1 MRENRKSIALVI
13 LLFVFITTAFSITH
27 TFSVKGGRTM
37 SQCDIPSERRSLF
50 MFGGSYEAWFTDYA
64 SLGVYP
70 YFSQLN
76 GGPYQYPANVPA
88 DEKNFRAYIA
98 GADLLLRIRPTWKYC
113 NLYFETGLVKR
124 IAPYVHVGFG
134 GITFDPKRRNGGTI
148 VTSNDYTKHTSTA
161 PVIGGGITL
170 FSQLGIT
177 GDMGVEYHKVNTDY
191 LDGTPG
197 GNDRDAFLTGYLAL
211 TLSSSRPVAPAK
223 PVIVEPTPVPP
234 PPPPKPEP
242 VIEPVPVVIPE
253 PVPEPVIIPE
263 PVPEPVPE
271 PAPAPKPEIEFKK
284 DVNLVIE
291 GVVFKTGSAELTPG
305 ALIVLNKVVQTLK
318 DFPEVK
324 LSIQGHTDSDGSD
337 ASNLDLSQRRAKSV
351 RTYLISKGIAGTRLT
366 TAGYGESRPKVAND
380 TPANKQIN
388 RRIEFI
394 RID

>member
-1 MRENRKSIALVI
+1 MRDFRKSITLVV
-13 LLFVFITTAFSITH
+13 LLLVFITTGFSITN
-27 TFSVKGGRTM
+27 TFSVRGGRTV
-37 SQCDIPSERRSLF
+37 SDTDIPSGQRSLF

-64 SLGVYP
+64 SLGGYA

-76 GGPYQYPANVPA
+76 GGPYDGGNPP
-88 DEKNFRAYIA
+88 KPPNFRTYIA
-98 GADLLLRIRPTWKYC
+98 GGDIMVRIRPTWKYC
-113 NLYFETGLVKR
+113 NAYFSHGMIRR
-124 IAPYVHVGFG
+124 IAPYVHTGFG
-134 GITFDPKRRNGGTI
+134 VITFDPERRNASPIT
-148 VTSNDYTKHTSTA
+148 TSSNNYTKHTSTA
-161 PVIGGGITL
+161 PIIGGGFTF
-170 FSQLGIT
+170 FSKYGVS
-177 GDMGVEYHKVNTDY
+177 GDLGVEYHKVNTDY

-197 GNDRDAFLTGYLAL
+197 GKDKDAFFTGYIAL
-211 TLSSSRPVAPAK
+211 TLSSSK
-223 PVIVEPTPVPP
+223 PIATPPPIIVEPTPPPP

-242 VIEPVPVVIPE
+242 VIEPIPEPIIIPEPEPVVIPE
-253 PVPEPVIIPE
+253 PVPEPI
-263 PVPEPVPE
+263 PE

-305 ALIVLNKVVQTLK
+305 ALVILNKVVQTLK

-351 RTYLISKGIAGTRLT
+351 RTYLVSKGIDGTRLT
-366 TAGYGESRPKVAND
+366 TAGYGESRPRVAND